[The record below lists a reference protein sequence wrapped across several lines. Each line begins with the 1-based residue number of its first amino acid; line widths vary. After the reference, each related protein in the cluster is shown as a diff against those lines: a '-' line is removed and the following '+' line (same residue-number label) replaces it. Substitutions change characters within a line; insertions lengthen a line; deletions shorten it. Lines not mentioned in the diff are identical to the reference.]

1 MLRPLTA
8 TINQSI
14 CVPLLLLTALGSV
27 FPQKCA
33 FDWSEFTFPCDYISQ
48 SVAGKMSTP
57 SLDEIMKKQNK
68 HAASGWMNR
77 LSTARLMTHFCVTV
91 IQTASESTGSGKRAQ
106 GLEFL
111 KSFAAT
117 SCMCQAAEIG
127 KIRNPQLFCVSFPE
141 VPSAR
146 SACTPSIAAL
156 REIRAT

>member
-1 MLRPLTA
+1 
-8 TINQSI
+8 
-14 CVPLLLLTALGSV
+14 
-27 FPQKCA
+27 
-33 FDWSEFTFPCDYISQ
+33 
-48 SVAGKMSTP
+48 MSTP

-111 KSFAAT
+111 KSFTAT

-127 KIRNPQLFCVSFPE
+127 KIRNP
-141 VPSAR
+141 
-146 SACTPSIAAL
+146 
-156 REIRAT
+156 